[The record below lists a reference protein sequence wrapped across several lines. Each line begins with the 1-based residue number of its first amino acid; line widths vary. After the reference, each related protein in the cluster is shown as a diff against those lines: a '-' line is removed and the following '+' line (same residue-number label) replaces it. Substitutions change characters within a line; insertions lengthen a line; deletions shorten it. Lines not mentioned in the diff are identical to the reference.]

1 MTAHMEAPFYHD
13 DTAFGQPCAFS
24 PYGHKMLQHK
34 DVALSLVEPPVV
46 LSKATQRPGNYPPM
60 GTPIAQAS
68 EALLKLRSSEA
79 EGALYGGHGSVHMG
93 SGQGVVPALSSQ
105 RQCVA
110 GGAQSYS
117 IPGVPKDSGGSNEPE
132 SFTDGFVQA
141 LEELHKQGGH
151 PAAVFSSEGSYETAG
166 GTQTAGP
173 GCVYHAPSG
182 LGDAAPSYAELNVY
196 RPNTLPPLL
205 QQTLSGTRGVLQHFG
220 PATYL
225 TPQHQYPAALKE
237 EPQTV
242 PESSRGAGSG
252 GGGDYESST
261 DMDSQ
266 DIVKTERKRLRNR
279 IAASKCRRR
288 KLERIAR
295 LEERVAS
302 LKAQNLDLA
311 GQAGALRDQVCRL
324 KRRVVSHLNRGC
336 HLIMAPQL
344 TEAF

>member
-1 MTAHMEAPFYHD
+1 MEAPFYHD
-13 DTAFGQPCAFS
+13 DAAFGQPCAFS

-34 DVALSLVEPPVV
+34 DVALSLIEPPVV
-46 LSKATQRPGNYPPM
+46 LSKATQRPGNYAQM
-60 GTPIAQAS
+60 GTPVAQAS

-79 EGALYGGHGSVHMG
+79 EGALYGGHGSVHVG
-93 SGQGVVPALSSQ
+93 SGQGVTPALSSQ

-117 IPGVPKDSGGSNEPE
+117 LSGVSKDSGGSNEPE

-151 PAAVFSSEGSYETAG
+151 PAA
-166 GTQTAGP
+166 TAGP

-205 QQTLSGTRGVLQHFG
+205 QPSLSGARSVLQHFG
-220 PATYL
+220 PAAYL
-225 TPQHQYPAALKE
+225 TPQHQYPSALKE

-242 PESSRGAGSG
+242 PESSRAAGSG

-261 DMDSQ
+261 DIDSH
-266 DIVKTERKRLRNR
+266 DVVKTERKRLRNR

-311 GQAGALRDQVCRL
+311 GQAGALRDQVGRL
-324 KRRVVSHLNRGC
+324 KRRVLSHLNRGC
-336 HLIMAPQL
+336 HLIMPASPQPGHGGNS
-344 TEAF
+344 TTSKPTN